1 MRMRSILIGSVTSSQ
16 VVLEELIAANCP
28 PELVFSLDEAVSSN
42 VSGYCPIHETA
53 QAHGIPWKKF
63 QKIGDS
69 EHIKSIVDLEP
80 DYIFVVGLSQ
90 IVGNPIIKAA
100 KRGVVGLHPTP
111 LPKYRGRAAMV
122 WQMLLGLEKSAVTL
136 FLVDEGI
143 DSGPILG
150 QEPYLIGEDD
160 YAGDMERNCLEAL
173 RTLLRRVIPQLIDG
187 TVRAVP
193 QREEDASWLL
203 RRGPEDG
210 RINWD
215 RPMAEIHR
223 LIRAVS
229 RPYPGAFSHYD
240 GKRLVTFWRAEMKEN
255 PGYIGFP
262 GQIAEKN
269 GESFTVLCQDG
280 LLRVT
285 EWTCEEPFSL
295 FVGHRFREKGEVR

>member
-1 MRMRSILIGSVTSSQ
+1 MKSILIGSVSSSQ
-16 VVLEELIAANCP
+16 VVLESLIEAGCP
-28 PELVFSLDEAVSSN
+28 PEMVFSLDEAVSEG
-42 VSGYCPIHETA
+42 VSGYYPIHETA
-53 QAHGIPWKKF
+53 EAHGIPWRKF
-63 QKIGDS
+63 RKIGDP
-69 EHIKSIVDLEP
+69 EHPKAIAALEP

-90 IVGNPIIKAA
+90 IVRAPILKAA

-122 WQMLLGLEKSAVTL
+122 WQMLLGLEESAITL
-136 FLVDEGI
+136 FLIDEGM

-150 QEPYLIGEDD
+150 QEPYQIGPDD
-160 YAGDMERNCLEAL
+160 YAEDMERSCLTAL
-173 RTLLRRVIPQLIDG
+173 RTLCRRVIPQMRDG
-187 TVRAVP
+187 TIRPVP

-210 RINWD
+210 EIDWD
-215 RPMAEIHR
+215 LPLVDIHR

-240 GKRLVTFWRAEMKEN
+240 GKQLLTFWRAEMEPN

-262 GQIAEKN
+262 GQIAKKD
-269 GESFTVLCQDG
+269 GETFSVLCRDG

-285 EWTCEEPFSL
+285 EWSCKESCSIL
-295 FVGHRFREKGEVR
+295 VGHRFREKGEVR